1 MVALTTVDPTSPMLK
16 IALSTARSQYEF
28 YNNTAE
34 ESEMEDVKALLI
46 HLAES
51 ESRMIDKIQHMMV
64 TGIVDELEELN
75 ASDDTVPDPTPF
87 DPSRA
92 QTDPRI
98 YVCNQVLEK
107 GIKTYTLYL
116 KLATRASSS
125 VISQLFEYL
134 AQLKKR
140 QIDELREICRCY

>member
-1 MVALTTVDPTSPMLK
+1 MTVIDPTSPMLK
-16 IALSTARSQYEF
+16 IALSTTKSQYEF
-28 YNNTAE
+28 FKNIAE
-34 ESEMEDVKALLI
+34 ESEIEEVKALLM
-46 HLAES
+46 HLVDS

-98 YVCNQVLEK
+98 YVCNQVLERS
-107 GIKTYTLYL
+107 IKTYTLYL
-116 KLATRASSS
+116 KLATRAKSSL
-125 VISQLFEYL
+125 ISQLLEYL
-134 AQLKKR
+134 AQLQKR
-140 QIDELREICRCY
+140 QIDDLREFCRCY

>member
-16 IALSTARSQYEF
+16 IALSTAKSQYEF
-28 YNNTAE
+28 FKNTAE
-34 ESEMEDVKALLI
+34 KSEMEDVKALLMY
-46 HLAES
+46 LAES

-75 ASDDTVPDPTPF
+75 ASDDNIPDPTPF
-87 DPSRA
+87 HPSRA

-107 GIKTYTLYL
+107 SIKTYTFYL
-116 KLATRASSS
+116 KLATRAKSS

-134 AQLKKR
+134 AQLEKHR
-140 QIDELREICRCY
+140 IDELREICSCY